1 MRNTRL
7 VGFTKY
13 TVIALCLF
21 TVAIICGSVGAGMI
35 DGEKMDTL
43 TDYMQ
48 GFFDSVPKVNMGL
61 ALNSLKKYCLIW
73 LGVFISGFFLP
84 GFLLN
89 AYIVAERGYVIG
101 YTIGGFFKVYGAKG
115 ILACCSLLPELLF
128 YIPVF
133 VLFSSISL
141 KMSFSRKDDKKIFFK
156 KYIVISL
163 IYLSVFC
170 VVSFFQTFMTTTFMT
185 LISSKM

>member
-48 GFFDSVPKVNMGL
+48 GFFDSVPKVNMVL

-133 VLFSSISL
+133 MVFSSISL
-141 KMSFSRKDDKKIFFK
+141 KMSFSRKDDRKIFLK
-156 KYIVISL
+156 KYILISL
-163 IYLSVFC
+163 IFLSVFC

>member
-21 TVAIICGSVGAGMI
+21 TVAIIFGSVGAGMI

-115 ILACCSLLPELLF
+115 FLACCSLLPELLF

-133 VLFSSISL
+133 VVFSSISL
-141 KMSFSRKDDKKIFFK
+141 KMSFSRKDDKKNFLK